1 MKCWG
6 VPKRICHTIHI
17 VYLFHLVPQ
26 VVSVTFPTGARIS
39 TSKTWY
45 SQTWTKKYWKVEK
58 SRVSSQVSLFLFH
71 GHCCLHS
78 VLREMAPGLEE
89 RQCTLRKV
97 EKFAQQWGTNR
108 NSKKKHGLPSFAHLV
123 PILCPFKLHFLGRPR
138 NWSHGERRVHCQRL
152 RYPSSPWKRWLS
164 PNGGPESWGYPKS
177 SKSWDHFST
186 ETYGDLGISH
196 FRNLQ

>member
-1 MKCWG
+1 MSRFQREHVYQPLRLDIHKHGRKSIEKSKSPELAVKLASSSSMATVACTLCWG
-6 VPKRICHTIHI
+6 RWLLGLKRGNARWERLRSLPNNGVPIEI
-17 VYLFHLVPQ
+17 Q
-26 VVSVTFPTGARIS
+26 
-39 TSKTWY
+39 
-45 SQTWTKKYWKVEK
+45 
-58 SRVSSQVSLFLFH
+58 
-71 GHCCLHS
+71 
-78 VLREMAPGLEE
+78 
-89 RQCTLRKV
+89 
-97 EKFAQQWGTNR
+97 
-108 NSKKKHGLPSFAHLV
+108 KKKHGLPSFAHLL